1 MRVIL
6 PDGKT
11 MVINSDRASIKCLL
25 EELGINPQ
33 EVLVARNG
41 RIVPEED
48 LVGGDD
54 EIKVIRV
61 VHGG

>member
-6 PDGKT
+6 PDGET
-11 MVINSDRASIKCLL
+11 RAMISGRSSIGDLL
-25 EELGINPQ
+25 EELGINPL

-48 LVGGDD
+48 LAGEED
-54 EIKVIRV
+54 EIRVIRV

>member
-6 PDGKT
+6 PDGET
-11 MVINSDRASIKCLL
+11 RAMSSGGPLIRDLL
-25 EELGINPQ
+25 EELGINPL

-48 LVGGDD
+48 LAGEED
-54 EIKVIRV
+54 EIRVIRV

>member
-6 PDGKT
+6 PDGET
-11 MVINSDRASIKCLL
+11 RAMSSGGPLIRDLL
-25 EELGINPQ
+25 EELGINPL

-48 LVGGDD
+48 LAGEED
-54 EIKVIRV
+54 EIRLIRV

>member
-6 PDGKT
+6 PDGE
-11 MVINSDRASIKCLL
+11 MRAMSSGRSSIRNLL
-25 EELGINPQ
+25 EELGINPL

-48 LVGGDD
+48 LAGEED
-54 EIKVIRV
+54 EIRVIKV

>member
-6 PDGKT
+6 PDGET
-11 MVINSDRASIKCLL
+11 RAMSSGRSSIRDLL
-25 EELGINPQ
+25 EELGINPL

-48 LVGGDD
+48 LAGEED
-54 EIKVIRV
+54 EIRVIRV

>member
-6 PDGKT
+6 PDGE
-11 MVINSDRASIKCLL
+11 MRAMSSGRSSIRNLL
-25 EELGINPQ
+25 EELGINPL

-48 LVGGDD
+48 LAGEED
-54 EIKVIRV
+54 EIRVIRV

>member
-6 PDGKT
+6 PDGET
-11 MVINSDRASIKCLL
+11 RAMISGRSSIGDLL
-25 EELGINPQ
+25 EELGINPL

-48 LVGGDD
+48 LTGEED
-54 EIKVIRV
+54 EIRVIRV

>member
-6 PDGKT
+6 PDGET
-11 MVINSDRASIKCLL
+11 RVMSSGGPLIRDLL
-25 EELGINPQ
+25 EELGINPL

-48 LVGGDD
+48 LAGEED
-54 EIKVIRV
+54 EIRVIRV

>member
-6 PDGKT
+6 PDGE
-11 MVINSDRASIKCLL
+11 MRAMSSGRSSIRNLL
-25 EELGINPQ
+25 EELGINPL

-48 LVGGDD
+48 LVGEED
-54 EIKVIRV
+54 EIRVIRV

>member
-1 MRVIL
+1 MIL
-6 PDGKT
+6 PDGET
-11 MVINSDRASIKCLL
+11 RAMISGRSSIRDLL
-25 EELGINPQ
+25 DELGINPL

-48 LVGGDD
+48 LAGEED
-54 EIKVIRV
+54 EIRVIRI

>member
-1 MRVIL
+1 VIL
-6 PDGKT
+6 PDGET
-11 MVINSDRASIKCLL
+11 RVMSSGGPLIRDLL
-25 EELGINPQ
+25 EELGINPL

-48 LVGGDD
+48 LAGEED
-54 EIKVIRV
+54 EIRVIRV